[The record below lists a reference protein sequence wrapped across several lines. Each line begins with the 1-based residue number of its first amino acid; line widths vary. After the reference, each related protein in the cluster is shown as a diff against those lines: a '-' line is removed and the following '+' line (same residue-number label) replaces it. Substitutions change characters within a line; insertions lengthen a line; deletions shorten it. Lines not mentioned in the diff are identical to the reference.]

1 MTCWG
6 GAREVTD
13 SLIELIEE
21 GKEQEEIVRPTLSLS
36 WHGLLAELDQW
47 ERGYEAGENLRNTI
61 QIIRLKYQIIHI
73 R

>member
-47 ERGYEAGENLRNTI
+47 ERGYEAGENR
-61 QIIRLKYQIIHI
+61 II
-73 R
+73 